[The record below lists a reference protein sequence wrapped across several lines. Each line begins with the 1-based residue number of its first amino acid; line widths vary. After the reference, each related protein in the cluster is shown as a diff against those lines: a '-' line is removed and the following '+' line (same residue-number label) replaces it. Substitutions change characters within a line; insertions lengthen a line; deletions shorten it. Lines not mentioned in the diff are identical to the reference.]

1 MIRPARSSPD
11 PGAENPRGVCL
22 VTPPSKPNAVRRG
35 ARPKPTSTPTRAA
48 RGLTASRLSKH
59 GARNTELGAAHAR
72 EPGLAASEARMAKR
86 SRHAVSEGHDARSE
100 RPATG
105 HGQPRAAHHTRSP
118 SLTRLGFLTER
129 TSGDWAWAAPSGAP
143 HTIPIAYAIGLPDR
157 ANVRREAWTA
167 PTTPAGTRGL
177 AAGRLPE
184 TGNVPGV
191 PNTLPT
197 GRVKSVEMPDG
208 VTVAQGILVPFV

>member
-22 VTPPSKPNAVRRG
+22 VTPPSKPHAVRRG

-48 RGLTASRLSKH
+48 RGLTASRLSKHGARNTELETRSSKH

-118 SLTRLGFLTER
+118 SLTRLGSLTER
-129 TSGDWAWAAPSGAP
+129 TSGERHGRPRQRPQELVA
-143 HTIPIAYAIGLPDR
+143 LR
-157 ANVRREAWTA
+157 
-167 PTTPAGTRGL
+167 PAGFLKR
-177 AAGRLPE
+177 E
-184 TGNVPGV
+184 TCPGCL
-191 PNTLPT
+191 TLCPP
-197 GRVKSVEMPDG
+197 VV
-208 VTVAQGILVPFV
+208 